1 MALLPL
7 LLLALVVK
15 KCKKISLWFSAL
27 ISFGM
32 VQLIRAF
39 TIGSVLPA
47 GTGGTQVADTL
58 NIPQAI
64 KFAFS
69 QAAYVFGVNAGPEH
83 LNGCPWSESPMWV
96 KGLIA
101 GADAVL
107 LIMVLAFLVR
117 FVTEKQKEHRWVM
130 LFNTLLF
137 VGFIALNIASSSV
150 TIRVEMRW
158 IYVSLAGALLFLSYI
173 YGELTQGV
181 KKELYLKRLWPWGIL
196 FALYVV
202 LMLPAE
208 LFYRSCY
215 PKLYL
220 WPDQLRYNSLAEQTY
235 EKYGDD
241 IFGKTIYIVGNTY
254 EMSDFTARTFF
265 KVFDPNR
272 KAEGTK
278 VEFIDSIRDIGQVDG
293 QMLVLREDPAHNAFQ
308 DITDFVR
315 SLKLQVDYGY
325 YSDGW
330 MDEHASLTVMAGST
344 GEIELEIM
352 YPGVMSGGESISIA
366 KDEEPAR
373 ILPLRSSVVTTSIQA
388 EPWRTSVHVEPF
400 QTVRLRFDYNFY
412 MQNAREQRGED
423 RLAAIVHI
431 TTP

>member
-1 MALLPL
+1 
-7 LLLALVVK
+7 
-15 KCKKISLWFSAL
+15 
-27 ISFGM
+27 
-32 VQLIRAF
+32 
-39 TIGSVLPA
+39 
-47 GTGGTQVADTL
+47 
-58 NIPQAI
+58 
-64 KFAFS
+64 
-69 QAAYVFGVNAGPEH
+69 
-83 LNGCPWSESPMWV
+83 MWV
-96 KGLIA
+96 KGLI
-101 GADAVL
+101 GMADGML
-107 LIMVLAFLVR
+107 LIMVLAFLVK
-117 FVTEKQKEHRWVM
+117 FIMEKRKERKFSM
-130 LFNTLLF
+130 LFNTMLF
-137 VGFIALNIASSSV
+137 IGFIALNIASSSV

-173 YGELTQGV
+173 YGELTEGV
-181 KKELYLKRLWPWGIL
+181 KKELYLKRLYPWGIL
-196 FALYVV
+196 FALYVL

-235 EKYGDD
+235 DG
-241 IFGKTIYIVGNTY
+241 IFGKTIYIIGNSY

-265 KVFDPNR
+265 KVFDPKM

-278 VEFIDSIRDIGQVDG
+278 VEFIDSIRDIGMVDD

-315 SLKLQVDYGY
+315 SLKLQTDYGY

-344 GEIELEIM
+344 GEIELEFM
-352 YPGVMSGGESISIA
+352 YPGVMSGGEAISIT
-366 KDEEPAR
+366 KDEEPVR
-373 ILPLRSSVVTTSIQA
+373 TLPLHSSVVETTLQA
-388 EPWRTSVHVEPF
+388 EPWQMVHL
-400 QTVRLRFDYNFY
+400 QFDYNFY
-412 MQNAREQRGED
+412 MQNAREQRGQD

>member
-1 MALLPL
+1 MFPEYGSE
-7 LLLALVVK
+7 VYG
-15 KCKKISLWFSAL
+15 SLHWLST
-27 ISFGM
+27 IVSFGL

-58 NIPQAI
+58 NILQAI

-69 QAAYVFGVNAGPEH
+69 QAAYVFGINAGPEH

-96 KGLIA
+96 KGLI
-101 GADAVL
+101 GMADGML
-107 LIMVLAFLVR
+107 LIMVLAFLVK
-117 FVTEKQKEHRWVM
+117 FIMEKRKERKFSM
-130 LFNTLLF
+130 LFNTMLF
-137 VGFIALNIASSSV
+137 IGFIALNIASSSV

-173 YGELTQGV
+173 YGELTEGV
-181 KKELYLKRLWPWGIL
+181 KKELYLKRLYPWGIL
-196 FALYVV
+196 FALYVL

-235 EKYGDD
+235 EKYGNG
-241 IFGKTIYIVGNTY
+241 IFGKTIYIIGNSY

-265 KVFDPNR
+265 KVFDPKM

-278 VEFIDSIRDIGQVDG
+278 VEFIDSIRDIGMVDD

-315 SLKLQVDYGY
+315 SLKLQTDYGY

-344 GEIELEIM
+344 GEIELEFM
-352 YPGVMSGGESISIA
+352 YPGVMSGGEAISIT
-366 KDEEPAR
+366 KDEEPVR
-373 ILPLRSSVVTTSIQA
+373 TLPLHSSVVETTLQA
-388 EPWRTSVHVEPF
+388 EPWQMVHL
-400 QTVRLRFDYNFY
+400 QFDYNFY
-412 MQNAREQRGED
+412 MQNAREQRGQD